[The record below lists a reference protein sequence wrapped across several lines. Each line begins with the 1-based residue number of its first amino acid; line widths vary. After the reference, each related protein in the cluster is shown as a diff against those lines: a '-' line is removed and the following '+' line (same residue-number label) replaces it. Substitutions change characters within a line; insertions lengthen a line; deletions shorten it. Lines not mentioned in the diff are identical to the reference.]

1 MTGSAD
7 IPSRPPSPAS
17 TRRVPAD
24 IDNGPRK
31 MEDTEKEAVEA
42 FRSGLR
48 KHKSCNDKLR
58 LPALRDDEWLDK
70 LINELRDA
78 ETHMRLRPVRPDTP
92 IEPGNFVFLD
102 PSDGGLFCRVMDE
115 YDRCSQCYKSGKG
128 WQILFFVVDGSSA
141 DPSTEHISQS
151 RMKWVLTSGAATD
164 ELPADLKPTNA
175 EGDGGSSDATN

>member
-115 YDRCSQCYKSGKG
+115 YDLQPVLQV
-128 WQILFFVVDGSSA
+128 WQGL
-141 DPSTEHISQS
+141 
-151 RMKWVLTSGAATD
+151 
-164 ELPADLKPTNA
+164 ADLVLCRRWKQCRSIYRAYLTEPD
-175 EGDGGSSDATN
+175 EVGVDEWSCD